1 MVNEVESIA
10 EELKK
15 YSFEIGPIRPPSE
28 SKSLLIRVTMN
39 CPWSRCRFC
48 YGSFYNREKFRIRN
62 VGEVTRDIDVIS
74 KIVILISSLSKLLGG
89 LDWVEEIINPIYL
102 YGKSFFELN
111 QNEFKNY
118 ICLSNVL
125 MWMKSEM
132 KTVFLQDADNMTV
145 KTDDLVKIISYLKE
159 KFPSIERIS
168 SYARSKSTAY
178 RKLDDL
184 ITLRKAGLSRLHI
197 GLETGDN
204 ELLTYVNKGVTAK
217 EHIRAGKKVMEAGI
231 ELTEYVMPGLG
242 GRKFWKQ
249 HALNTAKV
257 LNAINPTYIR
267 FRRFVPKPGTP
278 MYKDWRTGKLKLLSS
293 HELLIEIKLLIEN
306 LNVTS
311 RVCFDHFINPAFKLN
326 GKIIHLFSQ
335 SYEGYK
341 FPEEKD
347 KVLNLIKQ
355 GLKID
360 ESLWIT
366 TEELVDKAII

>member
-1 MVNEVESIA
+1 MVRDVESIA

-74 KIVILISSLSKLLGG
+74 KIVILISSLGKLLGG

-118 ICLSNVL
+118 VCLSNVL

-204 ELLTYVNKGVTAK
+204 ELLTYVNKGVTAD

>member
-1 MVNEVESIA
+1 MVRDVESIA

-74 KIVILISSLSKLLGG
+74 KIVILISSLGKLLGG

-118 ICLSNVL
+118 VCLSNVL

-204 ELLTYVNKGVTAK
+204 ELLTYVNKGVTAE

>member
-132 KTVFLQDADNMTV
+132 KTVFLQDADNMIV